1 MKRTRDIL
9 AALMAAAALS
19 SCSKLTLDRPG
30 EADVIGYNVVTS
42 NPVKSTS
49 AYNYGTF
56 MSSAYALSSSQN
68 WDSDAASATLE
79 FGPEEVK
86 WNGSYWSTDKKR
98 YWPSDKKLT
107 FFSYAP
113 ATLQNSGVNIE
124 SDGVAANGWDALGSH
139 KDKTFLVADIA
150 KDKTKNEAYAGY
162 TGVPTHFRHKLCKL
176 TFRVAA
182 SDLVEEG
189 TEVYLLKATLN
200 GFYSKADYTKGGTS
214 SESWSGLSNQQKV
227 YVLFES
233 SGADDGKLTSDY
245 KSKEWIMIPQS
256 TSGITLTINYRT
268 KYGSTTKDDSA
279 TLSLADD
286 FRSGAWGM
294 GQHITYSL
302 KIGAGRIPILFD
314 GSSDAWVATGEGGII
329 EIK

>member
-1 MKRTRDIL
+1 
-9 AALMAAAALS
+9 MAVVALS

-49 AYNYGTF
+49 AYGNDGTF
-56 MSSAYALSSSQN
+56 MSSAYALSSSQS
-68 WDSDAASATLE
+68 WDSDAAYAQWK

-86 WNGSYWSTDKKR
+86 WNGSYWSTGTKR
-98 YWPSDKKLT
+98 YWPSNEKLT

-113 ATLQNSGVNIE
+113 ATLQDYGVSIGKE
-124 SDGVAANGWDALGSH
+124 GVAANGWDALGSH

-182 SDLVEEG
+182 SDLVKEG

-214 SESWSGLSNQQKV
+214 SESWSGLSNQQTD

-268 KYGSTTKDDSA
+268 KYGSTTKEDSA

-314 GSSDAWVATGEGGII
+314 GSSDAWVAKGEGGII

>member
-1 MKRTRDIL
+1 
-9 AALMAAAALS
+9 MAVVALS
-19 SCSKLTLDRPG
+19 SCSKLTLDGPG

-42 NPVKSTS
+42 SPVKSTS

-56 MSSAYALSSSQN
+56 MSSAYALSSSQS
-68 WDSDAASATLE
+68 WDSDAASATWE

-124 SDGVAANGWDALGSH
+124 SDGVAAKGWDALGSQH

-182 SDLVEEG
+182 SDLVKEG
-189 TEVYLLKATLN
+189 TEVYLLKATLK

-214 SESWSGLSNQQKV
+214 SESWSGLSNQQTD

-268 KYGSTTKDDSA
+268 KYGNNTKDHSA

-314 GSSDAWVATGEGGII
+314 GSSDAWDTTGEGGII

>member
-1 MKRTRDIL
+1 
-9 AALMAAAALS
+9 MAVVALS

-49 AYNYGTF
+49 AYGNDGTF
-56 MSSAYALSSSQN
+56 MSSAYALSSSQS
-68 WDSDAASATLE
+68 WDSDAAYAQWK

-86 WNGSYWSTDKKR
+86 WNGSYWSTGTKR
-98 YWPSDKKLT
+98 YWPSDEKLT

-113 ATLQNSGVNIE
+113 ATLQDLGVSINK
-124 SDGVAANGWDALGSH
+124 DGVAANGWDALGSH

-182 SDLVEEG
+182 SDLVEKG

-214 SESWSGLSNQQKV
+214 SESWSRLSNQQTD

-268 KYGSTTKDDSA
+268 KDVSTTKDVSA

>member
-1 MKRTRDIL
+1 
-9 AALMAAAALS
+9 
-19 SCSKLTLDRPG
+19 
-30 EADVIGYNVVTS
+30 
-42 NPVKSTS
+42 
-49 AYNYGTF
+49 
-56 MSSAYALSSSQN
+56 MSSAYALSSSQS

-86 WNGSYWSTDKKR
+86 WNGSYWSTDTKR

-113 ATLQNSGVNIE
+113 ATLQSYGVSIGKE
-124 SDGVAANGWDALGSH
+124 GVAANGWDALGLH
-139 KDKTFLVADIA
+139 KNLTFLVADIA

-214 SESWSGLSNQQKV
+214 SESWSGLSNQQTG

-233 SGADDGKLTSDY
+233 SEADDGKLTSDY

-314 GSSDAWVATGEGGII
+314 GSSDAWVTTGEGGII

>member
-1 MKRTRDIL
+1 
-9 AALMAAAALS
+9 MAVVALS

-49 AYNYGTF
+49 AYGNDGTF
-56 MSSAYALSSSQN
+56 MSSAYALSSSQS
-68 WDSDAASATLE
+68 WDSDAAYAQWK

-86 WNGSYWSTDKKR
+86 WNGSYWSTGTKR
-98 YWPSDKKLT
+98 YWPSNEKLT

-113 ATLQNSGVNIE
+113 ATLQDYGVSIGKE
-124 SDGVAANGWDALGSH
+124 GVAANGWDALGSH

-182 SDLVEEG
+182 SDLVKEG

-214 SESWSGLSNQQKV
+214 SESWSGLSNQQTD

-268 KYGSTTKDDSA
+268 KSGSTTKYGSTTNDDSA

-314 GSSDAWVATGEGGII
+314 GSSDAWVAKGEGGII

>member
-1 MKRTRDIL
+1 M
-9 AALMAAAALS
+9 
-19 SCSKLTLDRPG
+19 P
-30 EADVIGYNVVTS
+30 S
-42 NPVKSTS
+42 N
-49 AYNYGTF
+49 
-56 MSSAYALSSSQN
+56 
-68 WDSDAASATLE
+68 E
-79 FGPEEVK
+79 
-86 WNGSYWSTDKKR
+86 
-98 YWPSDKKLT
+98 KLT

-113 ATLQNSGVNIE
+113 ATLQDLGVSINK
-124 SDGVAANGWDALGSH
+124 DGVAANGWDALGSH

-182 SDLVEEG
+182 SDLVKEG

-214 SESWSGLSNQQKV
+214 SESWSGLSNQQTD

-268 KYGSTTKDDSA
+268 KYGSTTNDDSA

-314 GSSDAWVATGEGGII
+314 GSSDAWDTTGEGGII

>member
-1 MKRTRDIL
+1 
-9 AALMAAAALS
+9 MAVVALS

-49 AYNYGTF
+49 AYGNDGTF
-56 MSSAYALSSSQN
+56 MSSAYALKSSQS

-86 WNGSYWSTDKKR
+86 WNGSYWSTDPKQ

-113 ATLQNSGVNIE
+113 ATLKDKDYGVSIGKE
-124 SDGVAANGWDALGSH
+124 GVAANGWDALGSH

-182 SDLVEEG
+182 SDLVEKG

-200 GFYSKADYTKGGTS
+200 GFYSKADYSKGGTS
-214 SESWSGLSNQQKV
+214 SESWSGLSNQQKD

-314 GSSDAWVATGEGGII
+314 GSSDAWDTTGEGGII

>member
-1 MKRTRDIL
+1 
-9 AALMAAAALS
+9 MAVVALS

-49 AYNYGTF
+49 AYGNDGTF
-56 MSSAYALSSSQN
+56 MSSAYALSSSQS
-68 WDSDAASATLE
+68 WDSDAAYAQWK

-86 WNGSYWSTDKKR
+86 WNGSYWSTGTKR
-98 YWPSDKKLT
+98 YWPSDEKLT

-113 ATLQNSGVNIE
+113 ATLQNLGVSINK
-124 SDGVAANGWDALGSH
+124 DGVAANGWDALGSH

-182 SDLVEEG
+182 SDLVEKG
-189 TEVYLLKATLN
+189 TEVYLRKATLN

-214 SESWSGLSNQQKV
+214 SESWSGLSNQQTG

-233 SGADDGKLTSDY
+233 SGADGEKLTSDY

-256 TSGITLTINYRT
+256 TSGIKLTINYRT
-268 KYGSTTKDDSA
+268 KYGNTTKDDSA

-314 GSSDAWVATGEGGII
+314 GSSDAWVTTGEGGII

>member
-1 MKRTRDIL
+1 
-9 AALMAAAALS
+9 MAVVALS

-49 AYNYGTF
+49 AYGNDGTF
-56 MSSAYALSSSQN
+56 MSSAYALSSSQS
-68 WDSDAASATLE
+68 WDSDAAYAQWK

-86 WNGSYWSTDKKR
+86 WNGSYWSTGTKR
-98 YWPSDKKLT
+98 YWPSNEKLT

-113 ATLQNSGVNIE
+113 ATLQDYGVSIGKE
-124 SDGVAANGWDALGSH
+124 GVAANGWDALGSH

-182 SDLVEEG
+182 SDLVKEG

-214 SESWSGLSNQQKV
+214 SESWSGLSNQQKN

-268 KYGSTTKDDSA
+268 KYGSTTKEDSA

>member
-1 MKRTRDIL
+1 
-9 AALMAAAALS
+9 MAAAALS

-49 AYNYGTF
+49 AYGNDGTF
-56 MSSAYALSSSQN
+56 MSSAYALSSSQS

-86 WNGSYWSTDKKR
+86 WNGSYWSTGTKR
-98 YWPSDKKLT
+98 YWPSDEKLT

-113 ATLQNSGVNIE
+113 ATLQDLGVSINK
-124 SDGVAANGWDALGSH
+124 DGVAANGWDALGSH

-182 SDLVEEG
+182 SDLVEKG

-214 SESWSGLSNQQKV
+214 SESWSGLSNQQKN

-268 KYGSTTKDDSA
+268 KNGSTTEEDSA

-314 GSSDAWVATGEGGII
+314 GSSDAWVAKGEGGII

>member
-1 MKRTRDIL
+1 
-9 AALMAAAALS
+9 MAVVALS

-49 AYNYGTF
+49 AYGNDGTF
-56 MSSAYALSSSQN
+56 MSSAYALKSSQS

-86 WNGSYWSTDKKR
+86 WNGSYWSTDPKQ

-113 ATLQNSGVNIE
+113 ATLQDLGVSINK
-124 SDGVAANGWDALGSH
+124 DGVAANGWDALGSH

-182 SDLVEEG
+182 SDLVKEG

-214 SESWSGLSNQQKV
+214 SESWSGLSNQQRD
-227 YVLFES
+227 YVLFKS
-233 SGADDGKLTSDY
+233 SGADGEKLTSDY

-268 KYGSTTKDDSA
+268 KDVSTTKDVSA

>member
-1 MKRTRDIL
+1 
-9 AALMAAAALS
+9 MAVVALS

-49 AYNYGTF
+49 AYGNDGTF
-56 MSSAYALSSSQN
+56 MSSAYALKSSQS

-86 WNGSYWSTDKKR
+86 WNGSYWSTDPKQ

-113 ATLQNSGVNIE
+113 ATLKDKDYGVSIGKE
-124 SDGVAANGWDALGSH
+124 GVAANGWDALGSH

-182 SDLVEEG
+182 SDLVKEG

-214 SESWSGLSNQQKV
+214 SESWSGLSNQQRD
-227 YVLFES
+227 YVLFKS
-233 SGADDGKLTSDY
+233 SGADGEKLTSDY

-268 KYGSTTKDDSA
+268 KDVSTTKDVSA

>member
-1 MKRTRDIL
+1 
-9 AALMAAAALS
+9 MAAAALS

-49 AYNYGTF
+49 AYGNDGTF
-56 MSSAYALSSSQN
+56 MSSAYALSSSQS

-86 WNGSYWSTDKKR
+86 WNGSYWSTVKKR

-124 SDGVAANGWDALGSH
+124 SDGVAANGWDALGSQ

-182 SDLVEEG
+182 SDLVKKG

-214 SESWSGLSNQQKV
+214 SESWSGLSNQQKD

-268 KYGSTTKDDSA
+268 KDDSTTKDDSA